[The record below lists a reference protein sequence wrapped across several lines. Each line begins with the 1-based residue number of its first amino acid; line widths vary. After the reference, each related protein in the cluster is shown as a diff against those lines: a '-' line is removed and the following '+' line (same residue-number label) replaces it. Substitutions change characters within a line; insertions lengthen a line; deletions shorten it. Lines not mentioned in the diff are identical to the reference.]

1 MNTELQGG
9 FTEVSGGVCAAKGFT
24 AAGVHCGF
32 RYTSEKKDLALIV
45 SEAKCAAAGVYTQN
59 KVQGAPIAVTRRN
72 IADGYAKAII
82 CNSGNAN
89 TCAPGGEELA
99 EETCRIT
106 AEVLGMAPEDI
117 VVCSTGVIGE
127 KMTIEPFQKGIPLIA
142 KEVNPYGS
150 QDAAEAIMTTDTVCK
165 TIAVEFKLGGAV
177 CRIGGIAK
185 GSGMINPNMAT
196 MLSFIT
202 TDAAIQPEM
211 LQKALSEDIKT
222 SYNQICVDGDTS
234 TNDMV
239 VVLANGMAGNEM
251 ITEEGAAYEIFCAA
265 LASVTRYLAK
275 LLARDGEGATKLIEC
290 NVTGAVD
297 EKTAQAVSK
306 SVISSNL
313 LKAAIFGA
321 DANWGRVLCA
331 IGYAP
336 GDFSTDHIDVIMR
349 SAAGSVLVCEDS
361 KHKPYNEDE
370 ATKILSE
377 PEVMIDIDMHSGS
390 AAATAWGCDLTYE
403 YVRINGD
410 YRS

>member
-1 MNTELQGG
+1 MKTELQGG
-9 FTEVSGGVCAAKGFT
+9 LKEVSGGVCAARGFQ
-24 AAGVHCGF
+24 AAGIHCGF
-32 RYTSEKKDLALIV
+32 RYSAEKKDLALIV
-45 SEAKCAAAGVYTQN
+45 SEARCAAAAVYTQN
-59 KVQGAPIAVTRRN
+59 KVKGAPIAVTRRN
-72 IADGYAKAII
+72 IADGYARAII

-106 AEVLGMAPEDI
+106 AEVLGTVPEDI

-127 KMTIEPFQKGIPLIA
+127 QMTIEPFRKGIPLVA
-142 KEVNPYGS
+142 REVDPCGS
-150 QDAAEAIMTTDTVCK
+150 EDAAQAIMTTDTISK
-165 TIAVEFKLGGAV
+165 TIAVEFELDGTV

-185 GSGMINPNMAT
+185 GSGMIDPNMAT

-202 TDAAIQPEM
+202 TDVSIEPQL
-211 LQKALSEDIKT
+211 LQKALSEDILT

-239 VVLANGMAGNEM
+239 VVLANGLGGNGM
-251 ITEEGAAYEIFCAA
+251 ITEEDEAYEVFCTA
-265 LASVTRYLAK
+265 LASVTRYLARQ
-275 LLARDGEGATKLIEC
+275 LARDGEGATKLIEC

-297 EKTAQAVSK
+297 EKTARAVSK
-306 SVISSNL
+306 TVISSNL

-331 IGYAP
+331 IGYTP
-336 GDFSTDHIDVIMR
+336 GDFSTDHIDVVMR
-349 SAAGSVLVCEDS
+349 SAAGSVWVCEDS
-361 KHKPYNEDE
+361 KHRPYREEE

-377 PEVMIDIDMHSGS
+377 PEVSIDIDMHSGS